1 MNNKSDEDLELFGI
15 ASWREDN
22 APQVIQQWGIVTR
35 VADKTPVLF
44 PRPFPNACYNV
55 QLTLKAVDDNGY
67 DVASVRAENV
77 SASGF
82 TYCAGEGE
90 IVAFWFAIGS

>member
-1 MNNKSDEDLELFGI
+1 MNNNRDEEELSAI
-15 ASWREDN
+15 AGWKKDHD
-22 APQVIQQWGIVTR
+22 PTIIQQWGVVTR
-35 VADKTPVLF
+35 VADKTSVLF

-55 QLTLKAVDDNGY
+55 QLTLNAVDDGGY
-67 DVASVRAENV
+67 DVAPVRAENV

-90 IVAFWFAIGS
+90 TVAFWFAIGS

>member
-1 MNNKSDEDLELFGI
+1 MNNNSDEELVAI
-15 ASWREDN
+15 ASWQKDSD
-22 APQVIQQWGIVTR
+22 PQVIQQWGIVTR
-35 VADKTPVLF
+35 VADKTQVLF

-67 DVASVRAENV
+67 NVAPVRAENV

-82 TYCAGEGE
+82 TYCAGDGE
-90 IVAFWFAIGS
+90 TVAFWFAIGS